1 MGEDSGDLGIRMT
14 MIVDLIV
21 LVLFL
26 ISLVILPRLDH

>member
-1 MGEDSGDLGIRMT
+1 MT

>member
-1 MGEDSGDLGIRMT
+1 MT
-14 MIVDLIV
+14 IIVDLVV

>member
-1 MGEDSGDLGIRMT
+1 LGIQMT

-26 ISLVILPRLDH
+26 VGLVILPRLDH